1 MVGVPGRSKSCG
13 TCRIRK
19 KGGCDEKRPA
29 CGQCI
34 KLRLK
39 CDGYERELRFI
50 NFSTQPRKAGRK
62 NPTSAQIALPVP
74 LARAAYAEKYLGI
87 FWSTYL
93 PTDKHFPAQM
103 MMYVSGGWTNSLPQL
118 YLNSTDIQKIL
129 LAICLSTA
137 GRITNNRWE
146 KEEGLR
152 YYMESLSEMSAALA
166 NRTRGSIV
174 TLCVMSRLYSLYEV
188 PSPLPLAFYWLKPSV
203 CICSWVDQVFFGQD
217 DEDRIAQARNWRN
230 HINGE
235 LAIVTSQPPETYISG
250 YLHQFFVDGR
260 LHLTTSAVQARK
272 RIILSNPEWKN
283 IPWSEIPKT
292 PKDRLIDILV
302 EMPTLLEN
310 LDISRA
316 CSDPEIQEFQR
327 LDLLQTCWELEKELI
342 NWCMELGITD
352 PTYSLDAGQSPF
364 SLDYLAAC
372 HIMCLYWA
380 ICIILYSSLRI
391 LSCPQVVL
399 PPQTDPRIY
408 CGRIAKAMPLLL
420 HPLSGAYGVHLA
432 SFPVAI
438 ALMYLNA
445 VDGEAI
451 YEEKRTIFDA
461 FARSGYGKT
470 VERFNQS
477 MRRQDARSPRVANM
491 DGPKAVPAQAKSW
504 FGVEGEEL

>member
-34 KLRLK
+34 KLGLK

-50 NFSTQPRKAGRK
+50 NFSAEPRKAGRK
-62 NPTSAQIALPVP
+62 APGSAQITLPVP
-74 LARAAYAEKYLGI
+74 LARAAYAEKYLDI
-87 FWSTYL
+87 FWRSYL
-93 PTDKHFPAQM
+93 PNDKHFPAQM

-118 YLNSTDIQKIL
+118 YLNSPDIQKIL

-137 GRITNNRWE
+137 GRIGNNRWE

-166 NRTRGSIV
+166 NRARGNIV
-174 TLCVMSRLYSLYEV
+174 TLCVMSRLYSLYE
-188 PSPLPLAFYWLKPSV
+188 
-203 CICSWVDQVFFGQD
+203 VFFGQD

-235 LAIVTSQPPETYISG
+235 LAIMTSQPPETYISG

-272 RIILSNPEWKN
+272 RSILSNPEWKT
-283 IPWSEIPKT
+283 IPWREIPKT

-302 EMPTLLEN
+302 EIPTLLEN

-316 CSDPEIQEFQR
+316 CPDPEIQEFQR
-327 LDLLQTCWELEKELI
+327 RDLLQTCWELEKELV
-342 NWCMELGITD
+342 NWRNELGIID
-352 PTYSLDAGQSPF
+352 PNYSLDAETSSF
-364 SLDYLAAC
+364 SLDYVAAC
-372 HIMCLYWA
+372 HIMCVYWA

-399 PPQTDPRIY
+399 PPRTDPRIY

-432 SFPVAI
+432 SFPVSL
-438 ALMYLNA
+438 ALIYLNA
-445 VDGEAI
+445 VDGDAI
-451 YEEKRTIFDA
+451 YEEKRIIFDA
-461 FARSGYGKT
+461 FAKSGYGKT
-470 VERFNQS
+470 VERFHQS
-477 MRRQDARSPRVANM
+477 MRCQGSRSPQVANM
-491 DGPKAVPAQAKSW
+491 DGPKALPAQAKSW
-504 FGVEGEEL
+504 FGVQGHKL